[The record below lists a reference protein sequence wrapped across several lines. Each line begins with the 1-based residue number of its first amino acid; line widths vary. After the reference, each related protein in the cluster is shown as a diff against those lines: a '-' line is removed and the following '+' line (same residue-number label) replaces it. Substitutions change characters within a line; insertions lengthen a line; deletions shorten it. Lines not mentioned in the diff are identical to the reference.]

1 MILLLTRSALGI
13 FVYILLQK
21 EEILEHNF
29 WLLYYEFRFICP
41 QLSPRIFRHSDG
53 PAVRAKWP
61 RSQSCIMMKKY
72 YITSSKIEYLIT
84 KSLSLIPFNIIVRPS
99 IKSMMQTLNLG
110 IGLANIENL

>member
-1 MILLLTRSALGI
+1 
-13 FVYILLQK
+13 
-21 EEILEHNF
+21 
-29 WLLYYEFRFICP
+29 
-41 QLSPRIFRHSDG
+41 
-53 PAVRAKWP
+53 
-61 RSQSCIMMKKY
+61 MMKKY